1 MFKKFHLRLTMMC
14 AAITIFILCLFTGMY
29 LYIAEKTLTENHE
42 LSFTHDMDSLCI
54 GLEQQSV
61 ITFQY
66 LMNLEQNG
74 GYLIYLWDNGSP
86 FYFNSLEHHKEKEAL
101 AEAALERYREAMED
115 EVEDHVHNVH
125 NTHNVHMEFTMT
137 DNGEEYDISVAHVK
151 TGRQDAASGFN
162 GQDGESGLT
171 LLLLSSRTPF
181 FQQLVRQRMQF
192 ILLSAGGSLLLVF
205 FAWFFT
211 GILLKPIQENQRRQ
225 LQFVSDASHELRTPL
240 TVIRS
245 CNQIMP
251 PHYQETI
258 EKECAHMARLVE
270 DMLTLTGLENHTG
283 LLKKQW
289 LEPDTL
295 LLNLFEELEPLAREK
310 EITFL
315 ASLPEKPLQRFW
327 ADRDK
332 VNQVLMILIQ
342 NAFSYT
348 PAKGQVTVKIRDGKT
363 AAKKGILF
371 QVIDNGIGIPDEKKK
386 LIFQR
391 FYRAESSR
399 SSKEHYGLGLCI
411 ASQIMA
417 AHRGQITVSDT
428 PGGGSTFSCF
438 FPLQEQLF

>member
-1 MFKKFHLRLTMMC
+1 MFKKVHFRLTMLC
-14 AAITIFILCLFTGMY
+14 AGITVCILCLFTGMY
-29 LYIAEKTLTENHE
+29 LYIAEKTLTENHD
-42 LSFTHDMDSLCI
+42 LSFTHDMDSLCSS
-54 GLEQQSV
+54 LEQQSV
-61 ITFQY
+61 LTFQY

-74 GYLIYLWDNGSP
+74 NYLIYLWDNESP

-101 AEAALERYREAMED
+101 AESALETYKEYMED
-115 EVEDHVHNVH
+115 AQADNVH
-125 NTHNVHMEFTMT
+125 LEFRMT
-137 DNGEEYDISVAHVK
+137 DNGEEYDVSVAHVL
-151 TGRQDAASGFN
+151 TGQPSAAQNLTEEKSR
-162 GQDGESGLT
+162 GLT
-171 LLLLSSRTPF
+171 LLLLSSRTSF
-181 FQQLVRQRMQF
+181 LNQLAGQRMQF
-192 ILLSAGGSLLLVF
+192 LLLSVSGSLLLVF

-245 CNQIMP
+245 CNQIRP

-258 EKECAHMARLVE
+258 EKECAHMGRLVE
-270 DMLTLTGLENHTG
+270 DMLTLTGLESRTR
-283 LLKKQW
+283 LLKKEW

-295 LLNLFEELEPLAREK
+295 LLNLFEQLEPLAKEK
-310 EITFL
+310 EISFL
-315 ASLPEKPLQRFW
+315 ASLPETPLCRFF
-327 ADRDK
+327 ADGDK

-348 PAKGQVTVKIRDGKT
+348 PAGGQVILKIRDSKT

-371 QVIDNGIGIPDEKKK
+371 QVIDNGNGIPDEKKK

-391 FYRAESSR
+391 FYRAESSH
-399 SSKEHYGLGLCI
+399 SSREHYGLGLCI
-411 ASQIMA
+411 AKEIMT

-438 FPLQEQLF
+438 FPLQE